1 MRGDVAEGT
10 GRTVTH
16 AEQLH
21 GHDGSATGLDPSIAA
36 ALAYLAGPF
45 SGIVILL
52 AERTNRFVLF
62 HAWQSIIGLG
72 GLGAIAVG
80 LMVFS
85 FVALLITPVLFVA
98 MYWLAFLTAAVWTV
112 LWGICLYKAFNGV
125 TWKLPVAGDLAEAR
139 SLAGGRQPA
148 AGRE

>member
-1 MRGDVAEGT
+1 M
-10 GRTVTH
+10 TH
-16 AEQLH
+16 SEQLH
-21 GHDGSATGLDPSIAA
+21 GHEASATGLDPTIAA

-85 FVALLITPVLFVA
+85 FVALLITPVLFVV
-98 MYWLAFLTAAVWTV
+98 MYWLAFITAGLWVV
-112 LWGICLYKAFNGV
+112 VWGICLYKAFNGV
-125 TWKLPVAGDLAEAR
+125 MWKLPVAGDRAEAR
-139 SLAGGRQPA
+139 SLAGSRQPA
-148 AGRE
+148 AGSE